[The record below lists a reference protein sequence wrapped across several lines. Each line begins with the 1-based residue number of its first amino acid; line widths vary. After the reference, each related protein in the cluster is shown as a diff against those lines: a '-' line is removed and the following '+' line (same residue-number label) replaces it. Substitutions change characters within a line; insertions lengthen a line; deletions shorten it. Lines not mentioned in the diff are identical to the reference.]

1 MHVERGIQD
10 VEHNVRIV
18 VTSGV
23 RQSEPQSG
31 AGGSDAA
38 LYVCVLRKTVVSAVR
53 LSDGFIPFCMHEPFC
68 DTVNNRKANSVNT
81 RQFKKGLMKKRAEN
95 KE

>member
-1 MHVERGIQD
+1 MKEEDCTVSWLGELTHTVHVERGIQD

-23 RQSEPQSG
+23 RQRELQSG

-38 LYVCVLRKTVVSAVR
+38 LYVVCLR
-53 LSDGFIPFCMHEPFC
+53 
-68 DTVNNRKANSVNT
+68 
-81 RQFKKGLMKKRAEN
+81 
-95 KE
+95 